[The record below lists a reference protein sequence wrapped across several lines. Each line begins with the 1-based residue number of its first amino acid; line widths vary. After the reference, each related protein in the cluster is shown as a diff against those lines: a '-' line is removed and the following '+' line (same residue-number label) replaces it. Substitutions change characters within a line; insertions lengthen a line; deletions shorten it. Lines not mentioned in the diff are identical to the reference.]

1 MLLWH
6 ATVANPEASRFPC
19 KERPC
24 MPGSQTTSGRAG
36 PRAIAPARV
45 AFRTQEKRRH
55 PRSVIFAVQWLA
67 YTLPCQRFTDGL
79 AAARA

>member
-1 MLLWH
+1 
-6 ATVANPEASRFPC
+6 
-19 KERPC
+19 

-36 PRAIAPARV
+36 PRAIAPAHV
-45 AFRTQEKRRH
+45 AFRTQDERRH
-55 PRSVIFAVQWLA
+55 PKSVIFAVQWLA